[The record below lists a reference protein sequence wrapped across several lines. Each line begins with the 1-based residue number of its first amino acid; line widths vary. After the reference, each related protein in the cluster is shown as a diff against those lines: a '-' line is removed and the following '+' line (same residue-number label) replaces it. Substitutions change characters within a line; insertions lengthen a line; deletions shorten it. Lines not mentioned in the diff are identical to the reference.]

1 MRAMLATLDR
11 ELRAYFFSP
20 LGWAVLTLV
29 LLVNGGVF
37 WVLVS
42 FLSDPRTPA
51 SATPLEY
58 FFGQTIFFWL
68 VLLFVTPV
76 LTMRLLAEER
86 KSGTIEVL
94 MTAPISEG
102 QVVAGKYLAA
112 LVYFLWLW
120 LPSLLYAVILASYSE
135 VDWGPV
141 ASGYLG
147 ILGIGALFLAVGVFA
162 SALARNQIVAALATF
177 AMLMLLFSFGL
188 LESLFETNEVLSEAF
203 AYMNLWQHME
213 EFSRGIVDSRRLV
226 YYLSVT
232 LLFLFLSAR
241 TLEAKKW
248 R

>member
-1 MRAMLATLDR
+1 MSALLATLDR
-11 ELRAYFFSP
+11 ELRAYFVSP
-20 LGWAVLTLV
+20 LGWALLTIV

-42 FLSDPRTPA
+42 FLTDPRAPA

-68 VLLFVTPV
+68 VLLFVAPV
-76 LTMRLLAEER
+76 LTMRLISEER
-86 KSGTIEVL
+86 KSGSIEVL

-112 LVYFLWLW
+112 LIFYLVLW

-162 SALARNQIVAALATF
+162 SSIARNQIVAALATF
-177 AMLMLLFSFGL
+177 AVLMVFFSFGL
-188 LESLFETNEVLSEAF
+188 LEGLFQGELVKTALG
-203 AYMNLWQHME
+203 YMNLWQHME
-213 EFSRGIVDSRRLV
+213 EFSRGIVDTRRLV

-232 LLFLFLSAR
+232 LFFLFLAAR
-241 TLEAKKW
+241 SLEAKKW

>member
-1 MRAMLATLDR
+1 MKSLMATIDR
-11 ELRAYFFSP
+11 ELRAYYFSP

-42 FLSDPRTPA
+42 FLSDPRSPA

-58 FFGQTIFFWL
+58 FFGQTVFFWL

-94 MTAPISEG
+94 MTAPISES
-102 QVVAGKYLAA
+102 QVVAGKYVAA
-112 LVYFLWLW
+112 LVFYVALW
-120 LPSLLYAVILASYSE
+120 LPSLVYAAILAAYSE

-147 ILGIGALFLAVGVFA
+147 ILGIGAVFLAVGVFA
-162 SALARNQIVAALATF
+162 SSLTRNQIVAALATF
-177 AMLMLLFSFGL
+177 AILMVFFSFGL
-188 LESLFETNEVLSEAF
+188 LEGLFQGELLKEAF
-203 AYMNLWQHME
+203 GYMNLWQHME
-213 EFSRGIVDSRRLV
+213 DFSRGVVDTRRIVF
-226 YYLSVT
+226 YLSVS
-232 LLFLFLSAR
+232 LLFLFLASR

>member
-1 MRAMLATLDR
+1 MRGLLATIER
-11 ELRAYFFSP
+11 ELRAYCFSP
-20 LGWAVLTLV
+20 LGWAILTLV
-29 LLVNGGVF
+29 LLINGGVF

-42 FLSDPRTPA
+42 FLSDPRSPA

-58 FFGQTIFFWL
+58 FFGQTVFFWL
-68 VLLFVTPV
+68 VLLFVAPV

-112 LVYFLWLW
+112 LVFYVALW
-120 LPSLLYAVILASYSE
+120 LPSLLYAAILAAYSE

-147 ILGIGALFLAVGVFA
+147 ILGIGALFLAAGVFA
-162 SALARNQIVAALATF
+162 SALSRNQIVAALATF
-177 AMLMLLFSFGL
+177 AMLMVFFSFGL
-188 LESLFETNEVLSEAF
+188 LEGLFQGEAVREAF
-203 AYMNLWQHME
+203 GYMNLWQQME
-213 EFSRGIVDSRRLV
+213 DFSRGIVDTRRLV
-226 YYLSVT
+226 FYASVT
-232 LLFLFLSAR
+232 LLFLFLASR

>member
-1 MRAMLATLDR
+1 MSALLATLER
-11 ELRAYFFSP
+11 ELRAYFLSP
-20 LGWAVLTLV
+20 LGWALLTIV

-42 FLSDPRTPA
+42 FLTDPRAPA

-68 VLLFVTPV
+68 VLLFVAPV
-76 LTMRLLAEER
+76 LTMRLIAEER
-86 KSGTIEVL
+86 KTGSIEVL

-102 QVVAGKYLAA
+102 QVVTGKYLAA
-112 LVYFLWLW
+112 LVFYFVLW

-135 VDWGPV
+135 IDWGPV

-162 SALARNQIVAALATF
+162 SSIARNQIVAALATF
-177 AMLMLLFSFGL
+177 GVLMVFFSFGL
-188 LESLFETNEVLSEAF
+188 LEGLFQGEVVKAAF
-203 AYMNLWQHME
+203 GYMNLWQHME
-213 EFSRGIVDSRRLV
+213 EFSRGIVDTRRLV

-232 LLFLFLSAR
+232 LFFLFLAAR
-241 TLEAKKW
+241 SLEAKKW

>member
-1 MRAMLATLDR
+1 MRGLLATLER
-11 ELRAYFFSP
+11 ELRAFYFSP
-20 LGWAVLTLV
+20 LGWAILTLV
-29 LLVNGGVF
+29 LVVNGGVF

-58 FFGQTIFFWL
+58 FFGQTVFFWL
-68 VLLFVTPV
+68 VLLFVAPI
-76 LTMRLLAEER
+76 LTMRLIAEER

-112 LVYFLWLW
+112 FIFYMSLW
-120 LPSLLYAVILASYSE
+120 LPSLIYAAIIAAYSE

-147 ILGIGALFLAVGVFA
+147 ILGIGALFLAVGIFA
-162 SALARNQIVAALATF
+162 SSLARNQIVAALTTF
-177 AMLMLLFSFGL
+177 AMLMAFFSFGM
-188 LESLFETNEVLSEAF
+188 LEGLFETPWLKEAF
-203 AYMNLWQHME
+203 GYMNLWQHME
-213 EFSRGIVDSRRLV
+213 DFSRGIVDSRRLV
-226 YYLSVT
+226 FYASAT
-232 LLFLFLSAR
+232 LLFLFLASR
-241 TLEAKKW
+241 SLEAKKW